1 MYCGTIAAFTNMVLW
16 PISPC
21 SKVQT
26 SMKRMRYLSAAKKYI
41 APGCPMSNTQ
51 RSKESVFMIAVMGIS
66 PDAYYQTEFL
76 RTDGFLAPCN
86 KMLSFKVTLISGK
99 LRDENRYWFL
109 SYLYIYTTDIRSSFH
124 SIAR

>member
-1 MYCGTIAAFTNMVLW
+1 MITIAAFTDLVLW
-16 PISPC
+16 PISPR
-21 SKVQT
+21 SEVQN
-26 SMKRMRYLSAAKKYI
+26 SMMRMRYLSAAKNYT

-51 RSKESVFMIAVMGIS
+51 GSEESVFVITVIGIS

-86 KMLSFKVTLISGK
+86 KMLSFKVTLISGN

-109 SYLYIYTTDIRSSFH
+109 SYLYIYTADIRGSFYL
-124 SIAR
+124 IAR